1 MMAGTVRNRRTL
13 SILLALCFSLPLLMV
28 TCQGTPPGT
37 GRASSAGPKVL
48 PTSGPIPEAPGKLLY
63 VKIGGFWTFEPSTG
77 AIQQLAS
84 FPPRSFAGTPSV
96 SPNGALV
103 AYSMYAPGQ
112 DTKDPGGT
120 DLYVMG
126 SDGSNHQ
133 LVLAHDSPGVSLGEP
148 AWTPDGRVLYFTR
161 RAMDGTVRIE
171 RARTDGSGREVVV
184 EGGHSPWVSPDG
196 QWLVYLTT
204 AGEEGADRKGGASAA
219 PTQDLWVAS
228 IQGTGPKRLLG
239 QPDFQLLAAPRFAPD
254 SQRIA
259 FVAVPAIAL
268 PPAGRTDRSIGQFLA
283 RMGPG
288 TAYAHGVPWDLW
300 LVNADGSGLRRLTDL
315 EEDSPV
321 PAWSP
326 DGRWI
331 ALSGELGLYLVDAEG
346 KQVHR
351 LVEEPA
357 SGIAWLAR

>member
-1 MMAGTVRNRRTL
+1 MGGLVHNRRSF
-13 SILLALCFSLPLLMV
+13 SILLALCSSLPLLLA
-28 TCQGTPPGT
+28 TCQGVPPSTSGV
-37 GRASSAGPKVL
+37 SSAGPKLL
-48 PTSGPIPEAPGKLLY
+48 PTSGPLPEVSGKLLY
-63 VKIGGFWTFEPSTG
+63 GKTGGFWTFELSTG

-84 FPPRSFAGTPSV
+84 FPPRSFAGSPSV
-96 SPNGALV
+96 SPDGALV

-112 DTKDPGGT
+112 DTRDPGGT

-126 SDGSNHQ
+126 SDGSNHR

-148 AWTPDGRVLYFTR
+148 AWAPDGRALYFTR
-161 RAMDGTVRIE
+161 RATDGSVRIE

-196 QWLVYLTT
+196 QKLVYLTT
-204 AGEEGADRKGGASAA
+204 AGRSGAGSKGAASAA

-228 IQGTGPKRLLG
+228 IHGTDPKRLVG
-239 QPDFQLLAAPRFAPD
+239 EPDFQLLAAPRFAPD

-259 FVAVPAIAL
+259 FVAVPAMGRS
-268 PPAGRTDRSIGQFLA
+268 PAGRTDHPVGQLLVQV
-283 RMGPG
+283 GPG

-300 LVNADGSGLRRLTDL
+300 LVNADGTGLRRLTDL

-321 PAWSP
+321 PTWSP

-331 ALSGELGLYLVDAEG
+331 AFSGELGLYLVDAEG
-346 KQVHR
+346 RQVRR
-351 LVEEPA
+351 LAEEPA
-357 SGIAWLAR
+357 SGIAWLGS